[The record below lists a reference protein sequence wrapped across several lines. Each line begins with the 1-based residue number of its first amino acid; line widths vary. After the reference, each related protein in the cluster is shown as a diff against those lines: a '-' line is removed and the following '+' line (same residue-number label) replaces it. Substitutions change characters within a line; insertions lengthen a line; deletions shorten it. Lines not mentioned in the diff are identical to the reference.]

1 MNELTTLKDVHDSL
15 VKITAGIM
23 QETLIKITES
33 FENQS
38 EVNRDFLVGIYDELM
53 KFGNLIET
61 LEKLNKII
69 IDKENT
75 YF

>member
-1 MNELTTLKDVHDSL
+1 MNELTTLEDVHDSL

>member
-1 MNELTTLKDVHDSL
+1 MNELTTLEDVHDSL

-33 FENQS
+33 LENQS